1 MSWVVVENSSCVM
14 SWNRVPIMVV
24 AGGMMYWLFV
34 MLDRCVMWL
43 TVDQFVVLHV
53 LKEA

>member
-1 MSWVVVENSSCVM
+1 MENSSGVM
-14 SWNRVPIMVV
+14 SWNFVPVMVV
-24 AGGMMYWLFV
+24 AGGMMYWLIV
-34 MLDRCVMWL
+34 MLDRCVVWL